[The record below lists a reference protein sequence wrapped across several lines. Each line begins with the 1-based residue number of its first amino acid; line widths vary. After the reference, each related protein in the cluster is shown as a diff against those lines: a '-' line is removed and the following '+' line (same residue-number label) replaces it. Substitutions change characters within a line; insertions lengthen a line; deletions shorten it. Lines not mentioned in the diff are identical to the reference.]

1 MGAPRAGATD
11 LQPAD
16 ARYPG
21 SPLRLEQGR
30 YGEQAYAESKN
41 RHPDPH
47 TRSIH
52 LHGMSSGPAADC
64 VRVVSAALMTY
75 SITRSARTRSE
86 GGIVSPSG
94 ISEIGRCFFPLALP
108 KGPRDAPSPFSPLAT
123 HHTGRVHDAARQT
136 PYRPKLL
143 SWYSE

>member
-1 MGAPRAGATD
+1 MGAPRTGATD

-47 TRSIH
+47 TRPLH
-52 LHGMSSGPAADC
+52 LHGMASGPSAGC
-64 VRVVSAALMTY
+64 VPLVSAALMTY
-75 SITRSARTRSE
+75 SITESARTRSE
-86 GGIVSPSG
+86 GGIVSPSAFA
-94 ISEIGRCFFPLALP
+94 ISRP
-108 KGPRDAPSPFSPLAT
+108 APCWMT
-123 HHTGRVHDAARQT
+123 
-136 PYRPKLL
+136 
-143 SWYSE
+143 

>member
-1 MGAPRAGATD
+1 MGAPRTGATD

-47 TRSIH
+47 TRPIH
-52 LHGMSSGPAADC
+52 LHGMASGPAAGC
-64 VRVVSAALMTY
+64 VPLVSAALMTY
-75 SITRSARTRSE
+75 SITQSACTRSE
-86 GGIVSPSG
+86 GGSSARAPFAVSG
-94 ISEIGRCFFPLALP
+94 
-108 KGPRDAPSPFSPLAT
+108 
-123 HHTGRVHDAARQT
+123 Q
-136 PYRPKLL
+136 
-143 SWYSE
+143 

>member
-1 MGAPRAGATD
+1 MGAPRAGATA

-52 LHGMSSGPAADC
+52 LHGMTSGPAADC
-64 VRVVSAALMTY
+64 VRLVSAALMTY
-75 SITRSARTRSE
+75 SITACRTTSGGPARHHHPDGYQAIRAMRPRICRKRVPDK
-86 GGIVSPSG
+86 G
-94 ISEIGRCFFPLALP
+94 LP
-108 KGPRDAPSPFSPLAT
+108 ASWSHLRKAT
-123 HHTGRVHDAARQT
+123 FQ
-136 PYRPKLL
+136 
-143 SWYSE
+143 